1 MVLIR
6 IIIDLGSVLSL
17 ISLYCGFLSL
27 STYSLVILYPEL
39 CSNSVVSITYT
50 TVIKANFT
58 AIFQATECRESES
71 EVAQLAPTLSDP
83 TDCSLPGSSVHE
95 IFQAR
100 VLEWVIMA

>member
-6 IIIDLGSVLSL
+6 IIIDLCSGLSL
-17 ISLYCGFLSL
+17 ISLHCGFLSL

-39 CSNSVVSITYT
+39 CSSSVVSITYT

-58 AIFQATECRESES
+58 AIFQATECRESEG
-71 EVAQLAPTLSDP
+71 EVAQSSPTLSDP
-83 TDCSLPGSSVHE
+83 TDCSLPGSSDHE